1 VRDGGGKHKAYD
13 RVDAA
18 TVRSIPGGIMQ
29 VSPIHNDADHEAALA
44 RIEALWKAEPGT
56 PEHDELEVLSV
67 LVAAY
72 EDHRWP
78 V

>member
-1 VRDGGGKHKAYD
+1 
-13 RVDAA
+13 
-18 TVRSIPGGIMQ
+18 MQ